1 MYLPL
6 SPCLSLHEL
15 LRDLLFALGS
25 TLLVA
30 RGSAPLRQ
38 LGL

>member
-1 MYLPL
+1 MYLLL
-6 SPCLSLHEL
+6 SHCLSLHGL
-15 LRDLLFALGS
+15 LRGLLFAFDG

-38 LGL
+38 FGL